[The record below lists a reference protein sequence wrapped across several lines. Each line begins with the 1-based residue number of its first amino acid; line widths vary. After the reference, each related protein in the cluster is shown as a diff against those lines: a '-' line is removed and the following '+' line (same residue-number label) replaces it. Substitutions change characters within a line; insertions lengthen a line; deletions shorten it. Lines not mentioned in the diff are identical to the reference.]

1 MNNLDDLLKTAL
13 DVSVSIVVRRTALR
27 KIRTAKKSLELTNAV
42 IKLVQ
47 NMEDE
52 GLQRDCLK
60 IAGDMAIYQSCD
72 VIFPITQGKGMNGRY
87 AVQALGKIGGTKAYH
102 YLLNIDNDKGVN
114 SYDAK
119 RAMREIERKEPNIKV
134 LINDELEE
142 IQDSINEFKQSTIRA
157 MENARKAPTSDPVKI
172 QSDSVKLKSDPIDL
186 VSDSD
191 FEESLERS
199 ASIELMSS
207 DLENQ
212 KLRKSL
218 EQMKQNY
225 IASENLRG
233 EQEKLFL
240 EEQKLNASLQEN
252 LNLQQQSSS
261 KDQSKVI
268 SDLQKEIDKLQK
280 DLSQTN
286 DTFLKERKRWVEE
299 KEKLNKERIEFSAQ
313 KASPKSKKDGLQVDA
328 LQKRV
333 EGQQI
338 IIDKLQGELEKKL
351 NFSSTKKRFKST
363 EEKSNNIGCIVGGII
378 AFIFFMTCR

>member
-47 NMEDE
+47 DMEDE

-60 IAGDMAIYQSCD
+60 IAGDMAIYQACD

-87 AVQALGKIGGTKAYH
+87 ATQALGKIGGTKAYH
-102 YLLNIDNDKGVN
+102 YLLNIDKDKGVN

-119 RAMREIERKEPNIKV
+119 RAMRDIERKEPNIKDM
-134 LINDELEE
+134 IQDELDEV
-142 IQDSINEFKQSTIRA
+142 QDAINEFKKSTTRA
-157 MENARKAPTSDPVKI
+157 MVDARKAPVSDPIKV
-172 QSDSVKLKSDPIDL
+172 QSDATELVSDSVDII
-186 VSDSD
+186 SDSD
-191 FEESLERS
+191 FEENLERS

-212 KLRKSL
+212 KLRKAL
-218 EQMKQNY
+218 DQMKQNY
-225 IASENLRG
+225 LASENLRS
-233 EQEKLFL
+233 EQEELFV
-240 EEQKLNASLQEN
+240 EEQKLNESLQDN
-252 LNLQQQSSS
+252 LDKKQDESSN
-261 KDQSKVI
+261 DQANTI
-268 SDLQKEIDKLQK
+268 SALKKEIEKLK
-280 DLSQTN
+280 IDLNQTN

-299 KEKLNKERIEFSAQ
+299 KEQLNRERIEFSAE
-313 KASPKSKKDGLQVDA
+313 KASPQGSKKGLQVDA
-328 LQKRV
+328 LKKRL

-351 NFSSTKKRFKST
+351 NFSSTKKRFKNT